1 MLKFGLTTYFKN
13 PLMTAVNNAGPFV
26 LMFDESLNGWLCP
39 VSLSGSQFMGHSTS
53 DIYSTI
59 SKQV

>member
-26 LMFDESLNGWLCP
+26 LMFDESLNAWLIMS
-39 VSLSGSQFMGHSTS
+39 SLVIWITVRGTFNE
-53 DIYSTI
+53 
-59 SKQV
+59 